1 MLECKKK
8 KKKKIGDLICEVKI
22 AKKTPQEHNEN
33 SIILFNELIEL
44 YKTYYALCLIF
55 VSK

>member
-1 MLECKKK
+1 MLECKIKYRRPHR
-8 KKKKIGDLICEVKI
+8 GGAET
-22 AKKTPQEHNEN
+22 AKKTPQQHNES